1 MIYSTGF
8 CRRLSDLPRPVREFV
23 GRKQEI
29 NDIKKYVIPDPE
41 NNFRCV
47 LVHGAVGIGK
57 TATAINAA
65 NEIRDNN
72 DNIAVAYIN
81 CSYVSSLDDLA
92 KKISKQVYHFCFN
105 EPIAED
111 VKMRLIKEQDL
122 FTVLLLDN
130 FQCLLPDRQANMQ
143 PEMRRMDPNE
153 LAKIGEFISDI
164 VKDSAKVNL
173 LVTSS
178 EVVFLERGQR
188 VISLQPLVR
197 ITHSSF

>member
-1 MIYSTGF
+1 
-8 CRRLSDLPRPVREFV
+8 
-23 GRKQEI
+23 
-29 NDIKKYVIPDPE
+29 
-41 NNFRCV
+41 
-47 LVHGAVGIGK
+47 
-57 TATAINAA
+57 
-65 NEIRDNN
+65 
-72 DNIAVAYIN
+72 
-81 CSYVSSLDDLA
+81 
-92 KKISKQVYHFCFN
+92 
-105 EPIAED
+105 
-111 VKMRLIKEQDL
+111 MRLIKEQDL